1 MGSAVGTPGALE
13 IQVSALGAR
22 GTSFLDSAVG
32 VHAGPSRFWTLPEV
46 HVSGVQLCSVN
57 ASQLSCVSSGAQK
70 RLIHKYQSSVNRGIT
85 QNTCAVHSTG
95 ILLHFQ

>member
-1 MGSAVGTPGALE
+1 MGSAVGARWAFE
-13 IQVSALGAR
+13 IQDSALGAR

-57 ASQLSCVSSGAQK
+57 ASQLSCGFSGAEN
-70 RLIHKYQSSVNRGIT
+70 LIQKYQSSWNRGIT
-85 QNTCAVHSTG
+85 QNTCAVHSAG
-95 ILLHFQ
+95 ILLQFQ